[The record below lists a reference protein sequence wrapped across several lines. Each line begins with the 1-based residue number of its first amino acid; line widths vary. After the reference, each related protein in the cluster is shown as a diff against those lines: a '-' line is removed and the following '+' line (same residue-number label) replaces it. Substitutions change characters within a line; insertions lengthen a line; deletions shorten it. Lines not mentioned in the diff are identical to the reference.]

1 MNEFLM
7 HREMVFKLIG
17 ILMILL
23 AAGGCGLTYSRRLR
37 LRLEE
42 LRQLQQLMMLL
53 YGEIQYQCTT
63 LPEAFEVCGRQVEST
78 CGAWMCE
85 TGERLNAMEGM
96 GFREIWEEQLEKL
109 QNRTVLGKGCMD
121 DLRRLGN
128 QMSFPDRDTQL
139 GALALYSQR
148 LREQEERFSREL
160 PAKMKLGAMLGVLAG
175 MFLVILLI

>member
-7 HREMVFKLIG
+7 HREMVFKLLG
-17 ILMILL
+17 ICMILL

-37 LRLEE
+37 LRLEQVRE
-42 LRQLQQLMMLL
+42 LQQLMMLL
-53 YGEIQYQCTT
+53 HGEIQYQCTT
-63 LPEAFEVCGRQVEST
+63 LPEAFEACGGQVESV
-78 CGAWMCE
+78 CGMWMTE
-85 TGERLNAMEGM
+85 TGRRLNAMEGM
-96 GFREIWEEQLEKL
+96 GFREIWEEQLLDL
-109 QNRTVLGKGCMD
+109 QSRTVLNKACVD

-139 GALALYSQR
+139 GALTLYSQR
-148 LREQEERFSREL
+148 LREQEEQLSREL